1 MFFVNLGI
9 IAVTLRQLVSI
20 IKICRAKVIP
30 TLKMPFVVSSQLLHY
45 LYAKN
50 NEWEKMSWT
59 DYHRSN
65 LFQAGFHS

>member
-50 NEWEKMSWT
+50 NEWEKNVVDRLSQVKPVPS
-59 DYHRSN
+59 RFS
-65 LFQAGFHS
+65 